1 MSAMKTL
8 PSRRGQRGFNL
19 VELMIAM
26 ALGALVIA
34 AAISLF
40 TTNQRTFQLQQ
51 AITQSQE
58 QGRFAL
64 DYLMRDLRQ
73 MGLVELDAATG
84 LPVGTAG
91 LLIANTSVTSKNAA
105 AVMMPASAEGGAGAT
120 DNDRVT
126 FSYYGYTDCEG
137 DLTGLP
143 DRMLIANTYWVD
155 NDGSLFC
162 MGSVDEGT
170 GGVELVAGIDSF
182 QVLYGVDENSDGIAF
197 ATRYVR
203 ANQVVNPRLV
213 VSIKLGLLIR
223 ADGDRAV
230 VGASE
235 DFVVLD
241 KQLASGAAPLEE
253 SRIRRLFTSTMKV
266 RNYDWESI

>member
-1 MSAMKTL
+1 MKSMSTQK
-8 PSRRGQRGFNL
+8 GFNL
-19 VELMIAM
+19 VELMIAV
-26 ALGALVIA
+26 ALGAMVIA

-40 TTNQRTFQLQQ
+40 STNQRTFKLQQ
-51 AITQSQE
+51 AMTESQE

-64 DYLMRDLRQ
+64 DYLMRDVRQ

-84 LPVGTAG
+84 LPVGSAG
-91 LLIANTSVTSKNAA
+91 LIIGNTAVNSKNGA
-105 AVMMPASAEGGAGAT
+105 AVAMAGSTEGGIGAT
-120 DNDRVT
+120 DNDRLT

-155 NDGSLFC
+155 VDGVLNC

-170 GGVELVAGIDSF
+170 GGIQLVTGIDSF
-182 QVLYGVDENSDGIAF
+182 QVLYGVDQDNDTVAF
-197 ATRYVR
+197 ANSYVH
-203 ANQVVNPRLV
+203 ANEVVNPRLV
-213 VSIKLGLLIR
+213 VAVKIGLLIR
-223 ADGDRAV
+223 AESDRAT
-230 VGASE
+230 VGVSE
-235 DFVVLD
+235 NFVVLD
-241 KQLASGAAPLEE
+241 KQLVGGADPLLE

>member
-1 MSAMKTL
+1 MKKV
-8 PSRRGQRGFNL
+8 SSQQGFNL
-19 VELMIAM
+19 VELMIAL
-26 ALGALVIA
+26 ALGALIIA
-34 AAISLF
+34 AAVSLF

-51 AITQSQE
+51 AITESQE

-64 DYLMRDLRQ
+64 DYIMRDLRQ
-73 MGLVELDAATG
+73 MGLVELDPATG

-91 LLIANTSVTSKNAA
+91 LITANTSVTSKNGA
-105 AVMMPASAEGGAGAT
+105 AVAMTASAEGGAGAT
-120 DNDRVT
+120 ANDRVT
-126 FSYYGYTDCEG
+126 FSYYGFTDCEG

-143 DRMLIANTYWVD
+143 DRILIANTYWVD
-155 NDGSLFC
+155 NTGMLRC

-170 GGVELVAGIDSF
+170 GGIELVAGIDSF
-182 QVLYGVDENSDGIAF
+182 QVLYGVDESNDGIVA
-197 ATRYVR
+197 ATRYVQ

-213 VSIKLGLLIR
+213 VSVKLGLLIR
-223 ADGDRAV
+223 SDSDRAV

-241 KQLASGAAPLEE
+241 KQLAGGAAPLVE
-253 SRIRRLFTSTMKV
+253 SRIRRLFTSTMKI